1 MSRIYIVKN
10 LYLVLVCQFPQT
22 ISYTQF
28 THIDTKDF
36 GDRMLYI
43 IMLVLLLYVNPNE
56 LQSTRDQPNLDQRP
70 AKLGTPNSL
79 PPNRRQPSGHGG
91 RPSHRPTAAT
101 APHAAALITTVASA
115 GIGAQEARAFLYV
128 GRSQPS
134 LAPTMARAPT
144 PPPSPPLPT
153 PKAWRGEKSYAAV
166 AAAPTWQ

>member
-1 MSRIYIVKN
+1 MSGIYIVKN

-22 ISYTQF
+22 ILYTQF

-43 IMLVLLLYVNPNE
+43 VMMVLLLCVSPGG
-56 LQSTRDQPNLDQRP
+56 LRSTPGQPNLDQRP

-79 PPNRRQPSGHGG
+79 PPNRHQPSGHGG
-91 RPSHRPTAAT
+91 RPSHRSTAAT
-101 APHAAALITTVASA
+101 APHATALITIVATA
-115 GIGAQEARAFLYV
+115 GIGDQEARAFLYV
-128 GRSQPS
+128 GRNRPS

-153 PKAWRGEKSYAAV
+153 PKAWRGEKSYAV